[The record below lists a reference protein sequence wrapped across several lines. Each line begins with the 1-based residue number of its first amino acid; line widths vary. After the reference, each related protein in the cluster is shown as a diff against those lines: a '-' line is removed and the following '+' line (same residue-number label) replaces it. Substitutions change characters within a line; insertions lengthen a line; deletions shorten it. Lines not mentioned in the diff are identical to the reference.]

1 MKRYELVITECA
13 KCGVVHTDC
22 DGLAAIGSIEGP
34 TCEWVEYDEV
44 QAEIAALKAR
54 VEELERVGRAVDVV
68 FDGPPSHI
76 SGRFVEVESPP
87 GTGIREGEWLQ
98 RKDGYWVLR
107 IQTQR
112 TGVEQAAVAF
122 LEHHVEAHPRSR
134 VYCPRCVQLRDER
147 AREAAKGT
155 T

>member
-34 TCEWVEYDEV
+34 TGEWVEYDEV

-54 VEELERVGRAVDVV
+54 VEELERAYAELHRWHTADAT
-68 FDGPPSHI
+68 I
-76 SGRFVEVESPP
+76 
-87 GTGIREGEWLQ
+87 
-98 RKDGYWVLR
+98 
-107 IQTQR
+107 R